1 MTIFS
6 PAACISRRR
15 CRLTGLRDTSF
26 SSGAAVRDGHSAPR
40 PVPRPACSR
49 ARSRLPWTM
58 LREFEY
64 KGRRIQTTVLPEQGR
79 WAYRIDDGEM
89 RMVHETRDSMG
100 ENDLFAQAK
109 AAAKA
114 EIDGADRW
122 IASRPAPR

>member
-1 MTIFS
+1 
-6 PAACISRRR
+6 
-15 CRLTGLRDTSF
+15 
-26 SSGAAVRDGHSAPR
+26 
-40 PVPRPACSR
+40 
-49 ARSRLPWTM
+49 M

-89 RMVHETRDSMG
+89 RMVSETRSSM
-100 ENDLFAQAK
+100 EVEDLFGQAQ

-122 IASRPAPR
+122 NAHRPAGR